1 MSVSKSDLY
10 SRQIGAIGLESM
22 IKLQKLDVL
31 LIGANATGLE
41 CAKCLALQGIRSIH
55 VYDNNSTNKLNTIDL
70 YYNKKTESNKLSE
83 NCINLV
89 RELNSNVD
97 ANIINN
103 LSYEYI
109 IKSNIQVVILT
120 KLLKDVSLGILKMEK
135 FCIDNNIRFIL
146 GISGGLEGYVFSN
159 FGNHTIIDKDA
170 ESCESGYVE
179 NYNINDNIITINI
192 EKLKKNINSNTVIL
206 DNNSKIL
213 ELQVL
218 SSNLTS
224 INVKYRKDIELFLK
238 NNNSIRCIEKKD
250 VIYKKY
256 KSISEIVKKNNYTYI
271 SANNIFTSGKSDIL
285 YKRFTDL
292 ILCKKNNSSI
302 EEHNLEEVLFTYPSK
317 SLFILSSMI
326 GGIIAHEVIKTTGK
340 YTPLDTDLYIDFTAL
355 QGRNLYKSNNYRNAN
370 YLDKNLIK
378 RLKKLNIFMVGCGA
392 LGCEISKNL
401 GMIECCTGCKGTL
414 TITDMDKIEL
424 SNLSR
429 QFLFREDSIGKFKSD
444 VIAERLVDY
453 MPNLKINNLNL
464 ELAKETEKVFN
475 STFWSNKDIIINA
488 LDNIEAR
495 KYVDQ
500 KCIEFKKPLFESGTL
515 GAKCNTQNI
524 IPHKTATYSEIIDTD
539 DINIPMCTIKSF
551 PNKIEHCV
559 EWSLEI
565 FNEIFGE
572 GIEDLNKF
580 LRNKKD
586 FKEEIDKISNEY
598 LIYNRLNLLKQLI
611 LIHEDKSTFKI
622 FDYIRFI
629 YDNYFKNP
637 VIDLLNT
644 FKPDM
649 IDSNGI
655 KYWSGKKLK
664 PKILSFS
671 DIEINFV
678 KNIYSLLSNLFN
690 IDSWSYDKFTDYLE
704 NSCCEDY
711 TPKKIDIDESNDRV
725 SIEVDY
731 NELKY
736 EVFNNIKTNKKTS
749 YIPIKYDK
757 DNKQLLE
764 VMTVLSNTRAK
775 IYTIPT
781 VSRIDI
787 QLISGKIIP
796 ALSTTTTVIAAMVI
810 IDLLKYLTDLKPIDC
825 NINLGTNQYILFE
838 SYKPEKIYNNMFS
851 KIYGMPIKTVPYEFT
866 NWDKIKILSN
876 TDMCP
881 DIKSIISLL
890 KDDYNIVVS
899 KLLYNT
905 NIIYKSNSDNNIL
918 LYELYKK
925 FNKQLCEN
933 FIIDIISYDNS
944 GIPVLTPQLL
954 ISNK

>member
-224 INVKYRKDIELFLK
+224 INVKYSKDIELFLK

-355 QGRNLYKSNNYRNAN
+355 PGRNLYKSNNYRNAN

-414 TITDMDKIEL
+414 TITDMDKIV
-424 SNLSR
+424 
-429 QFLFREDSIGKFKSD
+429 KS
-444 VIAERLVDY
+444 
-453 MPNLKINNLNL
+453 
-464 ELAKETEKVFN
+464 
-475 STFWSNKDIIINA
+475 
-488 LDNIEAR
+488 
-495 KYVDQ
+495 
-500 KCIEFKKPLFESGTL
+500 
-515 GAKCNTQNI
+515 
-524 IPHKTATYSEIIDTD
+524 
-539 DINIPMCTIKSF
+539 
-551 PNKIEHCV
+551 
-559 EWSLEI
+559 
-565 FNEIFGE
+565 
-572 GIEDLNKF
+572 
-580 LRNKKD
+580 
-586 FKEEIDKISNEY
+586 
-598 LIYNRLNLLKQLI
+598 
-611 LIHEDKSTFKI
+611 
-622 FDYIRFI
+622 
-629 YDNYFKNP
+629 
-637 VIDLLNT
+637 
-644 FKPDM
+644 
-649 IDSNGI
+649 
-655 KYWSGKKLK
+655 
-664 PKILSFS
+664 
-671 DIEINFV
+671 
-678 KNIYSLLSNLFN
+678 
-690 IDSWSYDKFTDYLE
+690 
-704 NSCCEDY
+704 
-711 TPKKIDIDESNDRV
+711 
-725 SIEVDY
+725 
-731 NELKY
+731 
-736 EVFNNIKTNKKTS
+736 
-749 YIPIKYDK
+749 
-757 DNKQLLE
+757 
-764 VMTVLSNTRAK
+764 
-775 IYTIPT
+775 
-781 VSRIDI
+781 
-787 QLISGKIIP
+787 
-796 ALSTTTTVIAAMVI
+796 
-810 IDLLKYLTDLKPIDC
+810 
-825 NINLGTNQYILFE
+825 
-838 SYKPEKIYNNMFS
+838 
-851 KIYGMPIKTVPYEFT
+851 
-866 NWDKIKILSN
+866 
-876 TDMCP
+876 
-881 DIKSIISLL
+881 
-890 KDDYNIVVS
+890 
-899 KLLYNT
+899 
-905 NIIYKSNSDNNIL
+905 
-918 LYELYKK
+918 
-925 FNKQLCEN
+925 
-933 FIIDIISYDNS
+933 
-944 GIPVLTPQLL
+944 
-954 ISNK
+954 

>member
-444 VIAERLVDY
+444 VISERLVDY

-611 LIHEDKSTFKI
+611 SIHEDKSTFKI

-736 EVFNNIKTNKKTS
+736 EVFNNIETNKKTS